1 MTSSENEVNWRT
13 EYLVLLAEHEAFLN
27 RYMNMRKQNAEL
39 MRIIA
44 QHEQMNEEEK
54 KDQT

>member
-1 MTSSENEVNWRT
+1 MTSLENEVNWRT
-13 EYLVLLAEHEAFLN
+13 EYLILLAEHEAFLN

-44 QHEQMNEEEK
+44 QHEQINEEEK

>member
-13 EYLVLLAEHEAFLN
+13 EYLILLAEHEAFLN
-27 RYMNMRKQNAEL
+27 CYMNMRKQNAEL

>member
-1 MTSSENEVNWRT
+1 MTSSENEINWRT
-13 EYLVLLAEHEAFLN
+13 EYLVLLAEHEVFLN

-44 QHEQMNEEEK
+44 QYEQINEEEK
-54 KDQT
+54 KDRI